1 MQIHSML
8 SHHGKQNWDE
18 PLPLAISYYQLYC
31 DIAAE
36 EANISTSASTTTS
49 GKSDKNEGVTTVT
62 STPNEQ
68 SDDDDDEVP
77 CDLLQSEQEPTAN
90 HEQQQQQP
98 WVEDTEWD
106 AVREAAAERELR
118 DNMARCRISSSTTAA
133 RSVPNAAPSKAAA
146 AAWDQFYQH
155 HQTSFFK
162 DRHWPAV
169 AFPNEFSAGGV
180 LVEVGCGVGNT
191 LLPLLEKTNNKMS
204 CAADHHNSWTV
215 YGLDLSPA
223 AIELLQRDDR
233 FQQAQS
239 QGRAFAAVADIA
251 QPDTIPQNWL
261 GVATVTSLLFCL
273 SAVDPV
279 HQATAV
285 ANALATLR
293 PGGILVLR
301 DYGRYDEAQMK
312 LGRQR
317 HKLLQ
322 DNYYR
327 KHDGTCCYYFTIE
340 RIRELFLSTSTVTE
354 ELECIYIRRVYA
366 NRLEQTQRR
375 RVWVQARFR
384 KKDGPD

>member
-1 MQIHSML
+1 MVQETPSLIHQINNTEECRQVCTSLVCRTMEKILLGRTQTNRTSSRPSVMQIHSML

-36 EANISTSASTTTS
+36 ANISTSAITTS
-49 GKSDKNEGVTTVT
+49 GESDKNEGGTTVT
-62 STPNEQ
+62 TTPKEQ
-68 SDDDDDEVP
+68 SDDDEVP

-90 HEQQQQQP
+90 HEQQQQQQP

-191 LLPLLEKTNNKMS
+191 LLPLLEKTNNKENAQTKQKIKQS
-204 CAADHHNSWTV
+204 LIAAQNEMETV
-215 YGLDLSPA
+215 
-223 AIELLQRDDR
+223 
-233 FQQAQS
+233 
-239 QGRAFAAVADIA
+239 
-251 QPDTIPQNWL
+251 
-261 GVATVTSLLFCL
+261 C
-273 SAVDPV
+273 
-279 HQATAV
+279 
-285 ANALATLR
+285 
-293 PGGILVLR
+293 
-301 DYGRYDEAQMK
+301 
-312 LGRQR
+312 
-317 HKLLQ
+317 
-322 DNYYR
+322 
-327 KHDGTCCYYFTIE
+327 
-340 RIRELFLSTSTVTE
+340 
-354 ELECIYIRRVYA
+354 
-366 NRLEQTQRR
+366 
-375 RVWVQARFR
+375 
-384 KKDGPD
+384 